1 MRQPGSGH
9 PPFATFEL
17 EEVEKADGREVHYY
31 TWAAAPDG
39 DPEPEA
45 ADASDAVEAADASDA
60 VEAVDA
66 TPRPTTPTF
75 PSERSDRV

>member
-9 PPFATFEL
+9 PPFATFE
-17 EEVEKADGREVHYY
+17 VEDVDKADGRKVHYY
-31 TWAAAPDG
+31 TWPAAPDG
-39 DPEPEA
+39 DPEP
-45 ADASDAVEAADASDA
+45 DTADASDA

-66 TPRPTTPTF
+66 TPRPATPTF